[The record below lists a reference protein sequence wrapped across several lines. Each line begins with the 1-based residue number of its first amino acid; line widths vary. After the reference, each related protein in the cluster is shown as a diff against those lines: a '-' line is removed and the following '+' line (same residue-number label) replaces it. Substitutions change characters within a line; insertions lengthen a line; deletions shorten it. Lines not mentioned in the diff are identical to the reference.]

1 MGKFRYG
8 IALLAAK
15 LSVLALKITRH
26 NGTNFPGIVA
36 LKICPDFL
44 KYIHKPKTIIGVT
57 GTNGKTT
64 VSNMLNDLLS
74 KLGRNVLNNG
84 MGSNINTGIATC
96 LISGVT
102 LFGREKYDTAVL
114 EIDERSA
121 RVVFPYVQPDLMLI
135 SNLSRD
141 SIMRN
146 GHPEYIKYILE
157 RYMPEKTR
165 LVLNADYLI
174 ASSVSPENPRVYY
187 GIDQMPGD
195 FTECRNL
202 INDMQICPKCHTKL
216 KYKYIRYSNIGKAYC
231 PNCDFKS
238 PEYDCEAKDVD
249 VSTMTMQYSGGG
261 ESAEF
266 KLMNPSV
273 FNIYNQVSAIAVLQ
287 QMDYSLDQIKHA
299 MEQIQ
304 ITSSR
309 YGVHKIGDKTVRNI
323 LCKEKNA
330 YAASRVFEYVGEQP
344 GTKEILLFNNCIG
357 DTHHWSEN
365 TCWLYDC
372 DFEFL
377 ADDKI
382 RQIIVYG
389 DRGLDYKLRMLI
401 AGVPEERITYVKD
414 PADGVGKLK
423 MLPDD
428 NIYVF
433 YGTDSFN
440 LGMRTTKE
448 AEAAVAAW
456 NDAHG
461 SKNAE
466 NESDRKEEA

>member
-15 LSVLALKITRH
+15 MSVLALKVTKH

-36 LKICPDFL
+36 LRICPDFL
-44 KYIHKPKTIIGVT
+44 KYIHKPETIIGVT

-64 VSNMLNDLLS
+64 VSNLLNDLLS
-74 KLGRNVLNNG
+74 KLGRKVLNNG

-96 LISGVT
+96 LISGVS

-121 RVVFPYVQPDLMLI
+121 RVLFPYVQPDLMLI

-157 RYMPEKTR
+157 RYMPEKTK
-165 LVLNADYLI
+165 LVLNADDLI
-174 ASSVSPENPRVYY
+174 ASSVSEKNPRVYY

-238 PEYDCEAKDVD
+238 PEYDCVARNVD
-249 VSTMTMQYSGGG
+249 VKNMTMEYEGGG
-261 ESAEF
+261 EKAEF
-266 KLMNPSV
+266 ALLNPST
-273 FNIYNQVSAIAVLQ
+273 FNIYNQVSAITMLQ
-287 QMDYSLDQIKHA
+287 QMGYSLSEIKSA
-299 MEQIQ
+299 MEKTQ
-304 ITSSR
+304 ITASR
-309 YGVHKIGDKTVRNI
+309 FGVHRIGDKAIRNI

-344 GTKEILLFNNCIG
+344 GDKEILLFNNCIG

-365 TCWLYDC
+365 TCWMYDC

-382 RQIIVYG
+382 KQIIVYG

-401 AGVPEERITYVKD
+401 AGVPEDRITFVKD
-414 PADGVGKLK
+414 AADGVSKLK
-423 MLPDD
+423 MIPND

-440 LGMRTTKE
+440 LGMKTTRE
-448 AEAAVAAW
+448 AEAAVRAY

-461 SKNAE
+461 ISSVNDE
-466 NESDRKEEA
+466 NNEEEA

>member
-1 MGKFRYG
+1 M
-8 IALLAAK
+8 
-15 LSVLALKITRH
+15 
-26 NGTNFPGIVA
+26 
-36 LKICPDFL
+36 
-44 KYIHKPKTIIGVT
+44 
-57 GTNGKTT
+57 
-64 VSNMLNDLLS
+64 
-74 KLGRNVLNNG
+74 
-84 MGSNINTGIATC
+84 
-96 LISGVT
+96 
-102 LFGREKYDTAVL
+102 
-114 EIDERSA
+114 
-121 RVVFPYVQPDLMLI
+121 VFPYVQPDLMLI

-157 RYMPEKTR
+157 RYMPEKTH
-165 LVLNADYLI
+165 LVLNADDLI
-174 ASSVSPENPRVYY
+174 ASSVAPENPRVYY
-187 GIDQMPGD
+187 GIDKMPGD
-195 FTECRNL
+195 FTEC
-202 INDMQICPKCHTKL
+202 
-216 KYKYIRYSNIGKAYC
+216 NIGKAYC

-238 PEYDCEAKDVD
+238 PEYDCVAKNVN
-249 VSTMTMQYSGGG
+249 VNSMTMDYEGGG

-266 KLMNPSV
+266 RLLNPST
-273 FNIYNQVSAIAVLQ
+273 FNIYNQVSAITMLQ
-287 QMDYSLDQIKHA
+287 QLGYSLEEIRSA
-299 MEQIQ
+299 MEKIH
-304 ITSSR
+304 ITASR
-309 YGVHKIGDKTVRNI
+309 FGVHQIGDKAVRNI

-344 GTKEILLFNNCIG
+344 GTKEILMFNNCIG

-382 RQIIVYG
+382 KQIIVYG

-401 AGVPEERITYVKD
+401 AGVPEDRITYVKD

-423 MLPDD
+423 MLPND

-440 LGMRTTKE
+440 LGMKTTRE
-448 AEAAVAAW
+448 AEAAVRAW

-461 SKNAE
+461 ISNVVDE
-466 NESDRKEEA
+466 NDKEEA

>member
-15 LSVLALKITRH
+15 LSVFALKVTKH

-44 KYIHKPKTIIGVT
+44 RYVKKPKTIIGIT

-64 VSNMLNDLLS
+64 VSNMVNDLL
-74 KLGRNVLNNG
+74 KQLGLSVLNNG
-84 MGSNINTGIATC
+84 MGSNINSGITTC

-121 RVVFPYVQPDLMLI
+121 RVIFPYIQPDILLV

-165 LVLNADYLI
+165 LVLNADDLI
-174 ASSVSPENPRVYY
+174 ASAVSPENPRIYY
-187 GIDQMPGD
+187 GIDRMEGD
-195 FTECRNL
+195 DTECRNL

-238 PEYDCEAKDVD
+238 PEYDCVAENVD
-249 VSTMTMQYSGGG
+249 IGNMTMHYRGFDD
-261 ESAEF
+261 ELDF

-273 FNIYNQVSAIAVLQ
+273 FNIYNQVSAIAILQ
-287 QMDYSLDQIKHA
+287 QMGYSLSEIKEA
-299 MEQIQ
+299 MEKTH
-304 ITSSR
+304 ITASR
-309 YGVHKIGDKTVRNI
+309 YGVRRLGDKTVRNI

-330 YAASRVFEYVGEQP
+330 YAASRVFEYVSKQP
-344 GTKEILLFNNCIG
+344 GVKEILLYNNCIG

-382 RQIIVYG
+382 KQIVVYG
-389 DRGLDYKLRMLI
+389 DRGLDYKLRLMT
-401 AGVPEERITYVKD
+401 AGVPEERITYVEN
-414 PADGVGKLK
+414 PADGIGKLK
-423 MLPDD
+423 MPPED

-433 YGTDSFN
+433 YGTDSFA
-440 LGMRTTKE
+440 LGMKTMQET
-448 AEAAVAAW
+448 EAAVQAW

-461 SKNAE
+461 ISSE
-466 NESDRKEEA
+466 ESVEL